1 MGHAGDVL
9 CDIFLPEQT
18 HADKQMGGRF
28 VSAQPAPAIDLG
40 VGLPSRLVW
49 LLDRDR
55 LPLPRQTSPKSCE
68 RRVRHLS
75 GGLSFQ
81 KLPTVF
87 QLDILQG
94 SPVSLITRG
103 EERAGDGSPPCKL
116 LLGGASAVE
125 ANRGPELNLI
135 NIHYPGRSSL
145 ESKLL
150 TRWMI
155 RTQEGCEMAIQRRM
169 SRAATM
175 RRKHRGLVCQFHSA
189 SCTRPDV
196 TPLKAWEVET

>member
-1 MGHAGDVL
+1 MRATFCVTFSRTDPRRQTNWEAASSALSLLRLSTLGLVFRADLSGY
-9 CDIFLPEQT
+9 LPVT
-18 HADKQMGGRF
+18 DCL
-28 VSAQPAPAIDLG
+28 S
-40 VGLPSRLVW
+40 LVK
-49 LLDRDR
+49 
-55 LPLPRQTSPKSCE
+55 TSPKSCGG
-68 RRVRHLS
+68 VRHLS

-81 KLPTVF
+81 KLRTVF

-103 EERAGDGSPPCKL
+103 EERAGDGSPPYKL
-116 LLGGASAVE
+116 LLGGPSAVE

-155 RTQEGCEMAIQRRM
+155 RRQEGCEMVIQRRM

>member
-28 VSAQPAPAIDLG
+28 VSAQPSGYRPWGWSSD
-40 VGLPSRLVW
+40 RLVW

-150 TRWMI
+150 DDPN
-155 RTQEGCEMAIQRRM
+155 ARR
-169 SRAATM
+169 
-175 RRKHRGLVCQFHSA
+175 V
-189 SCTRPDV
+189 
-196 TPLKAWEVET
+196 